1 MLVSGLLCL
10 RIGPNFARTV
20 KLVLLV
26 FFLRDCITCI
36 NRSQNVVADYLAN
49 FARTEKRII
58 GWLGSGSPGALHL
71 SRVDCDPDIG

>member
-10 RIGPNFARTV
+10 RIGPNLARTV

-36 NRSQNVVADYLAN
+36 NRSQNEVTHHSAILLDFNGGPVV
-49 FARTEKRII
+49 
-58 GWLGSGSPGALHL
+58 WLGSGPPNA
-71 SRVDCDPDIG
+71 VDFV